1 MVPILSA
8 PDAPVQAPSDES
20 AKALPVP
27 SIDTQPFRQPPVA
40 WWPAIVASIYAAG
53 VLVLLCGVARAWWK
67 SRALIRQARHV
78 RGRLTHARCVAPVT
92 VGVLQPVVILPPDWT
107 TWDERDLMAVLAHEE
122 EHARRR
128 DPLVA
133 LLALI
138 NRAVFWF
145 HPLAWWL
152 RRRIATLSEQA
163 CDAVVVSGGHDA
175 ERYASVLLRFA
186 RAVSAAGGRLAS
198 PVVGMAGVGLPAR
211 LALLHAPATRPAS
224 RPQRASRALLYVTAA
239 TVCAIATPTRAQSPA
254 LSASQEAS
262 GWRTYASEH
271 FDVRY
276 RTDQPARIEEVAAT
290 AEQAYAQLSSRLKY
304 ELVQPVSLIVVRR
317 NDDIRD
323 GAALS
328 REVNQGTGI
337 RRQHIVM
344 SIQLLE
350 TRPDAMVHELSHYF
364 MFEIAP
370 AARAWQPWLME
381 GLAAHQAGQW
391 NDRKIETIRRAVL
404 GRGVPHPERFP
415 DDEVLW
421 GQVLFDYVASQ
432 SGDEGV
438 RRLLFALRLRP
449 RLSAAIQTALGVE
462 PDAFYRG
469 FADYAWARFGP
480 Q

>member
-1 MVPILSA
+1 M
-8 PDAPVQAPSDES
+8 
-20 AKALPVP
+20 
-27 SIDTQPFRQPPVA
+27 
-40 WWPAIVASIYAAG
+40 
-53 VLVLLCGVARAWWK
+53 
-67 SRALIRQARHV
+67 
-78 RGRLTHARCVAPVT
+78 
-92 VGVLQPVVILPPDWT
+92 
-107 TWDERDLMAVLAHEE
+107 
-122 EHARRR
+122 
-128 DPLVA
+128 
-133 LLALI
+133 
-138 NRAVFWF
+138 
-145 HPLAWWL
+145 
-152 RRRIATLSEQA
+152 
-163 CDAVVVSGGHDA
+163 
-175 ERYASVLLRFA
+175 
-186 RAVSAAGGRLAS
+186 
-198 PVVGMAGVGLPAR
+198 
-211 LALLHAPATRPAS
+211 
-224 RPQRASRALLYVTAA
+224 
-239 TVCAIATPTRAQSPA
+239 
-254 LSASQEAS
+254 
-262 GWRTYASEH
+262 
-271 FDVRY
+271 
-276 RTDQPARIEEVAAT
+276 
-290 AEQAYAQLSSRLKY
+290 
-304 ELVQPVSLIVVRR
+304 SLIVVRR

-404 GRGVPHPERFP
+404 GLGVPHPERFP
-415 DDEVLW
+415 DDEALW

-449 RLSAAIQTALGVE
+449 RLSAAIQTAFGVE